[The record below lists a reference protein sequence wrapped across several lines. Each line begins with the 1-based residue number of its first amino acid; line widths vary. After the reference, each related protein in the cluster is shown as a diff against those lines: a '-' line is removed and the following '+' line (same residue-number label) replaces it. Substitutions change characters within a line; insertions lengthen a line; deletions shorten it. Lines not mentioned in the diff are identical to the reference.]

1 MVGQIAKIQGGRVV
15 GITSSEEKCTWLVDQ
30 LGFDAAVSHNSP
42 SFIEDLS
49 AATPDEIDV
58 YWDNVGGRILE
69 AALSRAAKF
78 SRFVL
83 CGGIGEYNTPHEER
97 VGTKHIIE
105 VAKQRIRMEGF
116 VVLDHLRDLPQAR
129 AQLFKWIAEGK
140 LSTHETIMEGG
151 IRQAEAAFAKCFT
164 GDKLGKLILEVK
176 PFDKA

>member
-1 MVGQIAKIQGGRVV
+1 MVSAAAGAVGSMVGQIAKIQGGRVV

-105 VAKQRIRMEGF
+105 VAK
-116 VVLDHLRDLPQAR
+116 
-129 AQLFKWIAEGK
+129 
-140 LSTHETIMEGG
+140 
-151 IRQAEAAFAKCFT
+151 
-164 GDKLGKLILEVK
+164 
-176 PFDKA
+176 